1 MKQRRTMGLFALG
14 AAGALVL
21 AACGSGG
28 SSSTK
33 SSASF
38 GAAVHS
44 VVNPSSHKG
53 GTIVYDNSSGPDST
67 NAGNTYYSFNLN
79 FTRLYATPLTTYKS
93 CPGACG
99 EQIVPALATSLGAA
113 SHNNRVWTYHIKS
126 GVKFEDGQPVTSA
139 DIKYA
144 VERTFD
150 KSVLPTGPS
159 YFPALLGGN
168 ASSYKGPFK
177 DKKNL
182 YALNSVN
189 TPNPTTIVFH
199 LNQPFADFNYVVAF
213 PQTAPVPPNKDTGTK
228 YQLTRCPP
236 GRTSSRATS

>member
-14 AAGALVL
+14 AAGGAVL

-67 NAGNTYYSFNLN
+67 DAGNTYYSFNLN

-99 EQIVPALATSLGAA
+99 EQIVPALATSLGGKPQQQSLDLPHQVRGEVRGRPAGHLGRHQVRGRAHLRQERAA
-113 SHNNRVWTYHIKS
+113 DRPELFPRPAGRER
-126 GVKFEDGQPVTSA
+126 GVARACS
-139 DIKYA
+139 
-144 VERTFD
+144 RTRR
-150 KSVLPTGPS
+150 TC
-159 YFPALLGGN
+159 
-168 ASSYKGPFK
+168 
-177 DKKNL
+177 
-182 YALNSVN
+182 
-189 TPNPTTIVFH
+189 
-199 LNQPFADFNYVVAF
+199 
-213 PQTAPVPPNKDTGTK
+213 
-228 YQLTRCPP
+228 TR
-236 GRTSSRATS
+236 